1 LLVLMRAS
9 MIRAMSIGRADDM
22 TPFVAGL
29 DGCRNGWVVVTVPAD
44 GDAGD
49 AAVECV
55 PNLDDVIAG
64 LDSGRLA
71 AVAIDI
77 PIGLPAVGPRRCDVE
92 ARKLIVP
99 RHNSVFLAPAR
110 GVLGATTFREALAR
124 SREIGG
130 KGISKQLFAILP
142 KIAAVDALMT
152 SDRQRQ
158 LVEVHPEVSFR
169 VLAGHEM
176 SHHKAT
182 PEGRAERLAALRQ
195 VFPAIE
201 SQSAVRLAGVAADDV
216 LDAFVAA
223 WSARRWLT
231 KGHVQLGGDVDE
243 RGLRME
249 MIA

>member
-1 LLVLMRAS
+1 
-9 MIRAMSIGRADDM
+9 M
-22 TPFVAGL
+22 TFVAGI
-29 DGCRNGWVVVTVPAD
+29 DGCRSGWLVVTVPSDSEGA
-44 GDAGD
+44 D

-55 PNLDDVIAG
+55 PNLDGVIAD
-64 LDSGRLA
+64 LDTDRLA
-71 AVAIDI
+71 AAAIDI

-99 RHNSVFLAPAR
+99 RHNSVFPAPAR
-110 GVLGATTFREALAR
+110 GVLRATTFREALAR
-124 SREIGG
+124 SRAIGG

-142 KIAAVDALMT
+142 KIAAVDAIMT
-152 SDRQRQ
+152 PERQRQ

-182 PEGRAERLAALRQ
+182 PDGRSERLAALRP

-201 SQSAVRLAGVAADDV
+201 SQSDVRLTGVAPDDV
-216 LDAFVAA
+216 LDGFVAA
-223 WSARRWLT
+223 WSARRWLA
-231 KGHVQLGGDVDE
+231 KSHEQLGGDVDE
-243 RGLRME
+243 RGLKME

>member
-1 LLVLMRAS
+1 
-9 MIRAMSIGRADDM
+9 M
-22 TPFVAGL
+22 TFVAGI
-29 DGCRNGWVVVTVPAD
+29 DGCRNGWLVVTVSAD
-44 GDAGD
+44 GDGDD

-55 PNLDDVIAG
+55 PDLSGVIGDLDT
-64 LDSGRLA
+64 GRLA

-99 RHNSVFLAPAR
+99 RHNSVFPAPAR
-110 GVLGATTFREALAR
+110 GVLGATNFREALAR

-142 KIAAVDALMT
+142 KIAAVDAIMT
-152 SDRQRQ
+152 PDRQRQ

-182 PEGRAERLAALRQ
+182 SEGRAERLAALQQ

-201 SQSAVRLAGVAADDV
+201 SQSDVRLAGVAPDDI

-223 WSARRWLT
+223 WSARRWLAKT
-231 KGHVQLGGDVDE
+231 HDQLGGDVDE